1 MIWGGA
7 GVIVIE
13 MRHTI
18 DAMHLNHPETVPPPQ
33 SMEKLSSMKLLL
45 GVKKKKKKW
54 LGATVV

>member
-45 GVKKKKKKW
+45 GVKKKKKK
-54 LGATVV
+54 G